1 MVPKPEVE
9 KPHHDKI
16 FAPNFLVTI
25 EMMQDIQVCL
35 SRPVKQNNPSNR
47 DNKPAL
53 GTMIDYDV
61 KNMKW
66 KGCPKSG

>member
-1 MVPKPEVE
+1 MFIWDKNYLGNRDLAC
-9 KPHHDKI
+9 HH
-16 FAPNFLVTI
+16 
-25 EMMQDIQVCL
+25 